1 MSFHRTIVVSVYDL
15 ANIKVTDPDLTLDLV
30 SIDIIESGP
39 TGICVLGMRE
49 ERHWQR
55 MYIGGCT

>member
-1 MSFHRTIVVSVYDL
+1 MSFHRTKVVWMMVYDR
-15 ANIKVTDPDLTLDLV
+15 AKIVDLTAVDLV